1 MWFEWSNLN
10 FNDRAYIA
18 SDYNNYKNWEKL
30 KLPSTLD
37 DVFKTEDFN
46 GAILF
51 RKSFTLHEIEG
62 DNSKLQNVVSTFEK
76 NRKLSAVYESEI
88 KDDINYSL
96 NSLDKDD
103 NIWI

>member
-1 MWFEWSNLN
+1 MFLGNKQGFPDKWRNLN

-18 SDYNNYKNWEKL
+18 SDYNNYKNWKQL

-62 DNSKLQNVVSTFEK
+62 DNSIASLFNKRRYARIFFYYRISEFLFIK
-76 NRKLSAVYESEI
+76 ES
-88 KDDINYSL
+88 
-96 NSLDKDD
+96 
-103 NIWI
+103 